1 MARYFDIVWLDD
13 LAGGQW
19 KGRRAWMRADPVPG
33 KTIAALAEELGAEN
47 CAARVFYEGP
57 AIESHAI
64 ECPPLKSR
72 RDVQE
77 FVDHRIH
84 AGMLPSPPGAE
95 ATMHGWTRLRQ
106 RGADML
112 RIDIADRA
120 VIEEFRET
128 LAMRKIDLDFFASL
142 APAIQAAARLVKKET
157 RFALI
162 AALEYDAPAPVIHM
176 DGGMPASIRIAPPCH
191 DEADLAMEIERNAT
205 LARQF
210 FGGAEAPVFLLGVP
224 PAGGDAASAT
234 HLGGRDAF
242 LDALDHCPVSTPANM
257 LPRHL
262 RGRRSQQRRAAL
274 AIGMLGIGALLS
286 GGAWLVAHEI
296 AAKGVEIRATHARV
310 SQQLA
315 QANRELDRLRKD
327 KAFADFVL
335 SGEPDMAWRAIAAAA
350 TRKVDGDLIL
360 TQAKAAIAG
369 DEVRLDLAGRV
380 APPPEFARIAIERYE
395 QALRAAGMSV
405 RAGWR
410 KTWLQT
416 IATWQQ
422 AGGKSRPIP
431 FAIHGAFDAG
441 S

>member
-1 MARYFDIVWLDD
+1 MAD
-13 LAGGQW
+13 
-19 KGRRAWMRADPVPG
+19 
-33 KTIAALAEELGAEN
+33 ELGAED

-84 AGMLPSPPGAE
+84 AGMLPLPPGAE
-95 ATMHGWTRLRQ
+95 ATLHGWTRLRQ

-112 RIDIADRA
+112 RVDIVDRA
-120 VIEEFRET
+120 VVEQFRQT

-142 APAIQAAARLVKKET
+142 APAIQAAARLVRKED

-176 DGGMPASIRIAPPCH
+176 EGGVPASIRIAPPCH
-191 DEADLAMEIERNAT
+191 DDADLAMELERNAT
-205 LARQF
+205 LGRQF
-210 FGGAEAPVFLLGVP
+210 FGGADTPVFIIGVEP
-224 PAGGDAASAT
+224 GESEGIEINY
-234 HLGGRDAF
+234 LGGKDAF
-242 LDALDHCPVSTPANM
+242 FDALEHCPLSTPANM

-274 AIGMLGIGALLS
+274 AIGLLGIGALLS
-286 GGAWLVAHEI
+286 SGAWLAAHTV
-296 AAKGVEIRATHARV
+296 AAKGDEIRATHARV

-315 QANRELDRLRKD
+315 QANQELDRLRKD

-335 SGEPDMAWRAIAAAA
+335 AGEPDMAWRAIAAAA

-360 TQAKAAIAG
+360 TRASANIAG
-369 DEVRLDLAGRV
+369 DEIRLDLSGNV

-405 RAGWR
+405 RSGWR
-410 KTWLQT
+410 RNWLRT
-416 IATWQQ
+416 IAAWQQ
-422 AGGKSRPIP
+422 AGGKNRPIP
-431 FAIHGAFDAG
+431 FTIQGAFDAG